1 MTTPRS
7 LWTLPLLDF
16 REAIVQRASP
26 GCGAAAAASA
36 DLGLALVMKGLRIS
50 DAKHPDAECKR
61 LLDEAE
67 QLLETLADHAD
78 GDMQAF
84 EGYLEALQMPKDSE
98 AQRERRHQA
107 LDAATQEVNRIPLV
121 TAEACLAGLALALQA
136 RPLTEAYLQSD
147 VIAGGLLLH
156 SGLSAVLLNVDA
168 NLSGLDD
175 GRLREKA
182 AHERKTLQHE
192 ADESLRRLR
201 APT

>member
-1 MTTPRS
+1 MTATRS
-7 LWTLPLLDF
+7 LWTLSLLDF

-36 DLGLALVMKGLRIS
+36 DFGLALVMKGLRIS

-61 LLDEAE
+61 LLDKAE

-84 EGYLEALQMPKDSE
+84 EGYLEALQLPKDNE
-98 AQRERRHQA
+98 EQCDHRRQA
-107 LDAATQEVNRIPLV
+107 LYTATREVNRIPLA
-121 TAEACLAGLALALQA
+121 TAETCLAGLGLALQA
-136 RPLTEAYLQSD
+136 WPLTEAYLQSD
-147 VIAGGLLLH
+147 VTAGGLLLH

-175 GRLREKA
+175 GQLREDA
-182 AHERKTLQHE
+182 AHERETLQRE
-192 ADESLRRLR
+192 ADEYLRRLR
-201 APT
+201 APS

>member
-16 REAIVQRASP
+16 REAIVQHASP

-50 DAKHPDAECKR
+50 DAKHPDNKR
-61 LLDEAE
+61 KHLLDKAK

-78 GDMQAF
+78 SDMQAF
-84 EGYLEALQMPKDSE
+84 EGYLQALQMPKDSE
-98 AQRERRHQA
+98 NQRERRRQA
-107 LDAATQEVNRIPLV
+107 LDTATCEVNRIPLV
-121 TAEACLAGLALALQA
+121 TAEACLDGLALALEA
-136 RPLTEAYLQSD
+136 RPLSEAYLQSD

-168 NLSGLDD
+168 NLDELDD
-175 GRLREKA
+175 DRVREGVA
-182 AHERKTLQHE
+182 RERQTLQHQ
-192 ADESLRRLR
+192 ADDYLRRLR
-201 APT
+201 AVT